1 MTYPSDMCRCALQ
14 MQIIQAHSCKY
25 GVFFWACINVWVCE
39 PMLGVGVAT
48 IIVIWNWLIGVS
60 VHKKRKNGLV
70 SGPKHATN
78 IVFHK

>member
-1 MTYPSDMCRCALQ
+1 
-14 MQIIQAHSCKY
+14 
-25 GVFFWACINVWVCE
+25 
-39 PMLGVGVAT
+39 MLGVGVAT
-48 IIVIWNWLIGVS
+48 IIIIWNWLIGVS